1 MLLYLKMSGSNQQKT
16 KTSLIDCC
24 LSLRT
29 NFLTEKVSYLP
40 NIGQPYSANKNLC
53 RVTNIYNNICS
64 MFYFKFYFQQAM
76 DAGMTEGSPPDNDTV
91 ANVTEMPNSY
101 MNPGW
106 ALAIKYGEY
115 YPIRHNYNRRI

>member
-1 MLLYLKMSGSNQQKT
+1 
-16 KTSLIDCC
+16 
-24 LSLRT
+24 
-29 NFLTEKVSYLP
+29 
-40 NIGQPYSANKNLC
+40 
-53 RVTNIYNNICS
+53 

-91 ANVTEMPNSY
+91 ANVTEMPNIY

-115 YPIRHNYNRRI
+115 YSIRHIIDGHRAGVFLK